1 MPPLSL
7 FLSSVKR
14 YSITDGG
21 DSLKVASSDMDS
33 HTDTQPSEQ
42 AAVEEQS
49 TLNVE
54 AAVKEQSTETAV

>member
-1 MPPLSL
+1 
-7 FLSSVKR
+7 
-14 YSITDGG
+14 
-21 DSLKVASSDMDS
+21 MDS